1 MWLFDALS
9 SMADFLEDPALQAA
23 RHNGRQ
29 MNPFDAAEVVLAASP
44 VSA

>member
-9 SMADFLEDPALQAA
+9 SMADSLEDRPLQAA

-29 MNPFDAAEVVLAASP
+29 MNPFAAAEVVLEASP
-44 VSA
+44 LPV